1 MAAAIERKAR
11 IESPMSTGA
20 SPVLSPVGGVGAPGA
35 PHVDRANILI
45 VDDRP
50 DKLLV
55 FRTILEELDQNIVTL
70 QSGEEALRWL
80 LDNEC
85 AVLLLDVNMPGM
97 DGFETAEM
105 VRARRKSAHT
115 PIIFITAHVDEMHS
129 TRGYALGAVDFL
141 LSPVMPN
148 VLRSKVS
155 VFVQLYNLTRQI
167 RQRADEHI
175 ALVREQ
181 SARSAAEESS
191 RRANFL
197 AEAGRVFISSLNL
210 RALMVGTTRLVVPF
224 LADFSAMTIVHG
236 DNGTDSTECADG
248 WNTDGEVQITRSP
261 RWAEAMQQAM
271 TSGEHV
277 LLRNLDADMQPL
289 PEHGHDGR
297 SPTQVL
303 MLPLIARGQTHGV
316 LSLAIGPSGRALAD
330 SDYALA
336 VDIAARAATA
346 VDNCLLFKEIQEIDA
361 RKNEFLAT
369 LSHEL
374 RNPLA
379 PIRTGIHAL
388 HASGRWPEGAEPLRA
403 MLERQLE
410 HLTRLVDDLLDVS
423 RITHGKIRL
432 RKETV
437 NLVAKI
443 RYALDNCAE
452 PLQQA
457 GHDVVVNL
465 PDTPVCIDGD
475 RVRVQQIFENLILN
489 ACRYTEPHGRIR
501 VSLGEEGNEA
511 VFRIRDTGVGISP
524 EMMPRLFDMFAQA
537 DASTDRTRHGL
548 GIGLALARNLVRLHG
563 GTITAESEGAGKGSE
578 FTVRLPMAPRGAVEV
593 TNGATKTE
601 MEPSV
606 DALRILVVDDNAD
619 AAESMKMLLTVFG
632 HQVEIAHDGFSALT
646 AARSMSPQM
655 IFLDIGL
662 PGMDGYEV
670 AKRLRSEAGLQDA
683 KLIALSGYGTENDQK
698 RSRAAGFNRH
708 LVKPVDP
715 GELPAIIAQVAAAP
729 PAA

>member
-1 MAAAIERKAR
+1 M
-11 IESPMSTGA
+11 
-20 SPVLSPVGGVGAPGA
+20 
-35 PHVDRANILI
+35 
-45 VDDRP
+45 
-50 DKLLV
+50 
-55 FRTILEELDQNIVTL
+55 
-70 QSGEEALRWL
+70 
-80 LDNEC
+80 
-85 AVLLLDVNMPGM
+85 
-97 DGFETAEM
+97 
-105 VRARRKSAHT
+105 
-115 PIIFITAHVDEMHS
+115 
-129 TRGYALGAVDFL
+129 
-141 LSPVMPN
+141 
-148 VLRSKVS
+148 
-155 VFVQLYNLTRQI
+155 
-167 RQRADEHI
+167 
-175 ALVREQ
+175 
-181 SARSAAEESS
+181 
-191 RRANFL
+191 
-197 AEAGRVFISSLNL
+197 
-210 RALMVGTTRLVVPF
+210 RL
-224 LADFSAMTIVHG
+224 
-236 DNGTDSTECADG
+236 
-248 WNTDGEVQITRSP
+248 
-261 RWAEAMQQAM
+261 
-271 TSGEHV
+271 
-277 LLRNLDADMQPL
+277 
-289 PEHGHDGR
+289 
-297 SPTQVL
+297 
-303 MLPLIARGQTHGV
+303 
-316 LSLAIGPSGRALAD
+316 
-330 SDYALA
+330 
-336 VDIAARAATA
+336 
-346 VDNCLLFKEIQEIDA
+346 
-361 RKNEFLAT
+361 
-369 LSHEL
+369 
-374 RNPLA
+374 
-379 PIRTGIHAL
+379 
-388 HASGRWPEGAEPLRA
+388 
-403 MLERQLE
+403 
-410 HLTRLVDDLLDVS
+410 
-423 RITHGKIRL
+423 
-432 RKETV
+432 
-437 NLVAKI
+437 
-443 RYALDNCAE
+443 ALDICAK

-457 GHDVVVNL
+457 AHDVVVNS